1 MKEAG
6 VEIDRCAQVTLMK
19 LIKLNNDGIMTP
31 LTSLTSL
38 TPRPSISQPR
48 KRTGRLGNG
57 KGTGLVEGGGWRL
70 RVDGRWSMVGR
81 GW

>member
-31 LTSLTSL
+31 L
-38 TPRPSISQPR
+38 SQPR

-57 KGTGLVEGGGWRL
+57 KGTGLVEGGG
-70 RVDGRWSMVGR
+70 
-81 GW
+81 